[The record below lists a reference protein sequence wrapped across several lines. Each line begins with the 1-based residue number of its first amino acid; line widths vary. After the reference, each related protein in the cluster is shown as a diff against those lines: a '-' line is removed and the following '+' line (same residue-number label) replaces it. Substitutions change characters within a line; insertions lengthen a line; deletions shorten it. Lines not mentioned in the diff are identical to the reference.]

1 MASGNIFGRLAC
13 TGSKLMSEYD
23 KLLVTWQ
30 VEVGLKLD
38 PDPWQENVEARLASR
53 LAWIKGRSPVSKGD
67 LVWGIPLHYWNQG
80 YKYLPCALC
89 WYPHNLTK

>member
-1 MASGNIFGRLAC
+1 
-13 TGSKLMSEYD
+13 MSEYD

-38 PDPWQENVEARLASR
+38 PDPWQENVEARLAG
-53 LAWIKGRSPVSKGD
+53 IKGRMRGRSPLWAPVRGESRPGNPVT
-67 LVWGIPLHYWNQG
+67 LLESRSQITPLHPV
-80 YKYLPCALC
+80 L